1 MGGSSTNARSLQAY
15 TAYALFKAFEGV
27 GTDNDRVT
35 RLLGGT
41 DKKKMGAVAS
51 YYLSTYGNSLVED
64 LKDELSGTFLKV
76 NTCGCGCRRQHACL
90 TALFFKSMAA
100 PLILKSILERVMCHV
115 RVRAA
120 LSRVASAASPKMNTA

>member
-1 MGGSSTNARSLQAY
+1 MSLKQEPTAIDPVVRCCSPCPILEPSTYARSVQAY

-76 NTCGCGCRRQHACL
+76 RI
-90 TALFFKSMAA
+90 F
-100 PLILKSILERVMCHV
+100 V
-115 RVRAA
+115 RVCAD
-120 LSRVASAASPKMNTA
+120 VCVCVGV

>member
-1 MGGSSTNARSLQAY
+1 M
-15 TAYALFKAFEGV
+15 

-76 NTCGCGCRRQHACL
+76 RAEAVPCVTPAQCGEC
-90 TALFFKSMAA
+90 
-100 PLILKSILERVMCHV
+100 
-115 RVRAA
+115 VRACA
-120 LSRVASAASPKMNTA
+120 RVC

>member
-1 MGGSSTNARSLQAY
+1 MADSTLQAY

-35 RLLGGT
+35 RLLGGA

-76 NTCGCGCRRQHACL
+76 RNCDLWLCACACVFL
-90 TALFFKSMAA
+90 CFA
-100 PLILKSILERVMCHV
+100 
-115 RVRAA
+115 
-120 LSRVASAASPKMNTA
+120 

>member
-1 MGGSSTNARSLQAY
+1 M
-15 TAYALFKAFEGV
+15 

-41 DKKKMGAVAS
+41 DKKKMSAVAS

-76 NTCGCGCRRQHACL
+76 RICLFMRRVIEC
-90 TALFFKSMAA
+90 FGIVFVKVFVV
-100 PLILKSILERVMCHV
+100 VM
-115 RVRAA
+115 
-120 LSRVASAASPKMNTA
+120 